1 MDQESNY
8 TTIDL
13 LKLAEGLLKR
23 AWLIALSMLLCGAI
37 AFSAAAFM
45 ITPKYES
52 RILFYV
58 NNSSFSMGSTNFSIT
73 SSEISAAKS
82 LVDTY
87 LVILKTRTTLRD
99 VITVGGIDRTY
110 SELYNMIDSVQVNDT
125 EIFAVSVTSDDPR
138 EAEHIA
144 NTIGEVLPEKIASV
158 VDGSS
163 VRIVDYAVVPGARK
177 SPSISKYTMIG
188 IMLGLLLSAGVIIII
203 ELLDD
208 QIHSE
213 DYLIQN
219 YGNIPLLTVIPD
231 MLDSKSTGYY
241 YYNRYGYRK
250 HGGYGYGYG
259 YRQPKAENAGKSQRS
274 AQNKGRDK
282 R

>member
-23 AWLIALSMLLCGAI
+23 AWLIALCMLLCGAI
-37 AFSAAAFM
+37 AFSAAAFF
-45 ITPKYES
+45 ITPMYES
-52 RILFYV
+52 KILFYV

-99 VITVGGIDRTY
+99 VISVGGIDRTY
-110 SELYNMIDSVQVNDT
+110 SELYNMIDSTQVNDT

-188 IMLGLLLSAGVIIII
+188 IMLGLLLSAGVIVVI

-219 YGNIPLLTVIPD
+219 HSNIPLLTVIPD
-231 MLDSKSTGYY
+231 MLDSKGSGGY

-250 HGGYGYGYG
+250 RSGYGYGYG
-259 YRQPKAENAGKSQRS
+259 YRQPKAEVAKKPQHT
-274 AQNKGRDK
+274 QNNGRVK

>member
-1 MDQESNY
+1 MEQESNY

-13 LKLAEGLLKR
+13 WKLAEGLLKR
-23 AWLIALSMLLCGAI
+23 AWMIALSMLLCGAI
-37 AFSAAAFM
+37 AFSAAAFF
-45 ITPKYES
+45 ITPKYQS
-52 RILFYV
+52 QILFYV
-58 NNSSFSMGSTNFSIT
+58 NNSSFSMGSTSFSIS

-87 LVILKTRTTLRD
+87 LVILKTRTTLTD
-99 VITVGGIDRTY
+99 VISVGGIDRSY
-110 SELYNMIDSVQVNDT
+110 SELYHMIDSVQVNET
-125 EIFAVSVTSDDPR
+125 EIFAVSVTSEDPR

-163 VRIVDYAVVPGARK
+163 VRIVDYAVVPGSRT
-177 SPSISKYTMIG
+177 SPSISKYTLVG
-188 IMLGLLLSAGVIIII
+188 ILLGFLLSAGTVIVI

-213 DYLIQN
+213 EYLLQN

-231 MLDSKSTGYY
+231 MLDSKNSGYY
-241 YYNRYGYRK
+241 YYSRYGYRK
-250 HGGYGYGYG
+250 RGYGYGYE
-259 YRQPKAENAGKSQRS
+259 YRRASADAQRKN
-274 AQNKGRDK
+274 QGKGRPRK
-282 R
+282 

>member
-23 AWLIALSMLLCGAI
+23 VWLIALSMLLCGAI
-37 AFSAAAFM
+37 AFSAAAFF

-58 NNSSFSMGSTNFSIT
+58 NNSSFSMGSTNFSIS

-87 LVILKTRTTLRD
+87 LVILKTRSTLND
-99 VITVGGIDRTY
+99 VISVGGIDRTY
-110 SELYNMIDSVQVNDT
+110 SELTGMIEAVQVNDT
-125 EIFAVSVTSDDPR
+125 EIFAVAVTSDDPR

-144 NTIGEVLPEKIASV
+144 NTIGEILPEKISAV

-163 VRIVDYAVVPGARK
+163 VRIVDYAVVPGSRK

-188 IMLGLLLSAGVIIII
+188 IMLGLLASAGVIIVI

-213 DYLIQN
+213 EYLIQN

-231 MLDSKSTGYY
+231 MLDSRGQGYY
-241 YYNRYGYRK
+241 YSRYGYRK
-250 HGGYGYGYG
+250 RGYGYGYG
-259 YRQPKAENAGKSQRS
+259 YRQSRPAANDKKPQHS
-274 AQNKGRDK
+274 AQSKGRVK
-282 R
+282 K